1 MMLKKLELNGRFH
14 SGINTIFL
22 VFCASRDEDKNKQNE
37 TYSAVWS
44 VHDVANPG
52 KWITCALLRR
62 AAYIF
67 NQCPTPLF

>member
-1 MMLKKLELNGRFH
+1 MVNKLELNGRLHFD
-14 SGINTIFL
+14 INLIFF
-22 VFCASRDEDKNKQNE
+22 VFRASRDEDKNKQNE

-44 VHDVANPG
+44 VHDVANPS
-52 KWITCALLRR
+52 KWITCALLKR